1 MNKKL
6 ARLRRARQTRIKIG
20 KLNVHR
26 LSVHRTN
33 KHIYAQ
39 VFSICGTKVLASAST
54 LEVEVRQALNAGA
67 DKKGVG
73 GTKVAAAIVGKRIA
87 EKAQSIGITKA
98 AFDRS
103 GLLFHGRVAEL
114 AQAAAQAGLKA
125 T

>member
-39 VFSICGTKVLASAST
+39 IFSICGTKVLASAST
-54 LEVEVRQALNAGA
+54 VELEVRQALNADA
-67 DKKGVG
+67 DKKAPG
-73 GTKVAAAIVGKRIA
+73 GTKVAAAFVGKRIA
-87 EKAQSIGITKA
+87 ERGLSVGVKRVGY
-98 AFDRS
+98 DRS
-103 GLLFHGRVAEL
+103 GNRYHGRIAEVG
-114 AQAAAQAGLKA
+114 QAAREAGLEF
-125 T
+125 